1 MLNVLS
7 GGVTDHVIET
17 EDIIQKTL
25 TLDQMTLQAG
35 EYSNEIIVDLSEV
48 LDGEV
53 QILST
58 QFASTGNSY
67 LNICTNTFTS
77 STKTFRWSARNLSNA
92 PITFTPTILIV
103 AKKLGGGVTLK
114 RLLSKIKHFFH
125 REEVLA

>member
-67 LNICTNTFTS
+67 LNICINTFTS

-92 PITFTPTILIV
+92 PITFAPTILIV
-103 AKKLGGGVTLK
+103 AKKLGGGG
-114 RLLSKIKHFFH
+114 
-125 REEVLA
+125 